1 MCVFLYA
8 GLSLCVVDLHHY
20 IRNCRAKTLSVKE
33 IEKRKTFCQ
42 LC

>member
-8 GLSLCVVDLHHY
+8 GLSLCVVGLHHY
-20 IRNCRAKTLSVKE
+20 IRNSRTKAQSVKE
-33 IEKRKTFCQ
+33 YEKRTTFCQ

>member
-1 MCVFLYA
+1 MQACSFVLV
-8 GLSLCVVDLHHY
+8 GLHHY

-33 IEKRKTFCQ
+33 IEKRTTFCQ